1 MSDFL
6 RVTITLSSPMVEPDN
21 LLHLDGLLAALRVRQ
36 AEAATAEPV
45 DPLQVQHDIPLERY
59 TSPSGEWVFKASAF
73 QLQRETETRMWMQ
86 TGRTDLVRV
95 AEDRQSGLL
104 KLRTSKP
111 NLAGGPF
118 KSSAYHYPVL
128 WACLVAFCVGDK
140 QAIENLLKDCDQIGG
155 RRGVGSGKIQ
165 SIEVSAIQEMDCNWM
180 YRAMPVDAAN
190 LKGQGEY
197 AQAMKGLRPPY
208 WDRTKHLPVL
218 TPLNF

>member
-6 RVTITLSSPMVEPDN
+6 RITVTLSTPMVEPDN

-36 AEAATAEPV
+36 AEAATDEPV
-45 DPLQVQHDIPLERY
+45 DPLQVQHDIPVERY

-73 QLQRETETRMWMQ
+73 RLHRETETRNWMQ

-95 AEDRQSGLL
+95 AEDRHSGLL
-104 KLRTSKP
+104 KLRSSKP

-128 WACLVAFCVGDK
+128 WTGLVAYCVGDK
-140 QAIENLLKDCDQIGG
+140 QAIEGLLKDCEQIGG

-165 SIEVSAIQEMDCNWM
+165 SIEVSTIPEQECIWV
-180 YRAMPVDAAN
+180 YRALPLDADDLN
-190 LKGQGEY
+190 LQGTY
-197 AQAMKGLRPPY
+197 ATAMKGLRPPY
-208 WDRTKHLPVL
+208 WDRTLHQPVN
-218 TPLNF
+218 TPLDF